1 MSELGLVYVQEVPMV
16 KVKLVAKEINIKGA
30 PMQIVIQY
38 WTKDGKLVASGEVNK
53 FDEPKMNNVASHN
66 SSASV
71 QGKKAIDCAV
81 RHISALFHQCAEHRE
96 ADFGEV
102 CSQCQYMPE
111 CNCDFLN
118 TLEPLLRHTTEDF
131 ILAVKKEPNDR

>member
-1 MSELGLVYVQEVPMV
+1 MGKLGLVYVKEVPMV

-71 QGKKAIDCAV
+71 QGKKQLTVQFATYIHYFANVQNTEKQILEKCAANANICRNAIA
-81 RHISALFHQCAEHRE
+81 I
-96 ADFGEV
+96 
-102 CSQCQYMPE
+102 
-111 CNCDFLN
+111 FLI
-118 TLEPLLRHTTEDF
+118 H
-131 ILAVKKEPNDR
+131 

>member
-1 MSELGLVYVQEVPMV
+1 MSELGLVYVKEVPMV

-71 QGKKAIDCAV
+71 QGKKAIDCAI
-81 RHISALFHQCAEHRE
+81 RHIHTYIISPMCRTQRSRFWRSVQP
-96 ADFGEV
+96 
-102 CSQCQYMPE
+102 MPIYAGMQ
-111 CNCDFLN
+111 
-118 TLEPLLRHTTEDF
+118 LRF
-131 ILAVKKEPNDR
+131 P

>member
-1 MSELGLVYVQEVPMV
+1 MKNKTTVLAQEE
-16 KVKLVAKEINIKGA
+16 KV
-30 PMQIVIQY
+30 
-38 WTKDGKLVASGEVNK
+38 
-53 FDEPKMNNVASHN
+53 
-66 SSASV
+66 
-71 QGKKAIDCAV
+71 AIDCAV

-118 TLEPLLRHTTEDF
+118 TLELLLRHTTEHF
-131 ILAVKKEPNDR
+131 ILAAKKELNDKTGR

>member
-1 MSELGLVYVQEVPMV
+1 
-16 KVKLVAKEINIKGA
+16 
-30 PMQIVIQY
+30 MQIVIQY

-131 ILAVKKEPNDR
+131 ILAAKK

>member
-1 MSELGLVYVQEVPMV
+1 MKNKTTVLAQEE
-16 KVKLVAKEINIKGA
+16 KVV
-30 PMQIVIQY
+30 
-38 WTKDGKLVASGEVNK
+38 
-53 FDEPKMNNVASHN
+53 
-66 SSASV
+66 
-71 QGKKAIDCAV
+71 IDCAV

-118 TLEPLLRHTTEDF
+118 TLEPLLRHTTEHF
-131 ILAVKKEPNDR
+131 ILAAKKELNDKTGR